1 MAMDNDEDVQ
11 KALQVLQ
18 AHSERRGDSFDIGED
33 RGEIQVIQHQPH
45 VIDIL
50 NNPGQLAEQLNLT
63 PEQAENLR
71 SLVIGGGTGGIHKLL
86 NKQLGDVPASVIG
99 AAISSWIVGKIFK

>member
-1 MAMDNDEDVQ
+1 MNGNEEEVQ

-18 AHSERRGDSFDIGED
+18 DHSARRGDSFDIGTQETV
-33 RGEIQVIQHQPH
+33 QVVRHQPQI
-45 VIDIL
+45 IDVL

-71 SLVIGGGTGGIHKLL
+71 SLAIGGGTGGIHKLL
-86 NKQLGDVPASVIG
+86 NKQLGDVPASIIG
-99 AAISSWIVGKIFK
+99 AAISSWIVTKLSK